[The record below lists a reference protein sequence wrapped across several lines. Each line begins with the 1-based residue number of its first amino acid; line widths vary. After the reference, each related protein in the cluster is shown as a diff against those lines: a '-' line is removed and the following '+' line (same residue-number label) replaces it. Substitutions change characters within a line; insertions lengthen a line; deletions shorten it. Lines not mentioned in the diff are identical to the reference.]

1 MPGDQF
7 EAWGELKILLIL
19 FFLPFPAIQRTLGVM
34 PDNGVIL
41 VFTDEPTTQLGL
53 ESAVTAEAT
62 RKNVKVFF
70 ALLGDP
76 GSVSEQVYKRVSE
89 GRIFRSA
96 AGTMAFDSKAFFE
109 AIIQKVMFDSL
120 DFLFSLLYRVL

>member
-19 FFLPFPAIQRTLGVM
+19 FSLPFPAIQRTLGVM

-96 AGTMAFDSKAFFE
+96 AGTMAFDSKAFFD
-109 AIIQKVMFDSL
+109 AILRKVMFD
-120 DFLFSLLYRVL
+120 

>member
-1 MPGDQF
+1 
-7 EAWGELKILLIL
+7 
-19 FFLPFPAIQRTLGVM
+19 M

-41 VFTDEPTTQLGL
+41 VFTDEPSAQLHL

-96 AGTMAFDSKAFFE
+96 AGTMAFDSKAFYD
-109 AIIQKVMFDSL
+109 AIIRKVMFD
-120 DFLFSLLYRVL
+120 

>member
-96 AGTMAFDSKAFFE
+96 AGTMAFDTKAFFD
-109 AIIQKVMFDSL
+109 AILRKVMFD
-120 DFLFSLLYRVL
+120 

>member
-1 MPGDQF
+1 MPY
-7 EAWGELKILLIL
+7 
-19 FFLPFPAIQRTLGVM
+19 
-34 PDNGVIL
+34 NGVIL
-41 VFTDEPTTQLGL
+41 VFTDEPSVQLEL
-53 ESAVTAEAT
+53 ESAITAKAK

-96 AGTMAFDSKAFFE
+96 AGTMAFDSKAFFD
-109 AIIQKVMFDSL
+109 AIIRKVMFD
-120 DFLFSLLYRVL
+120 